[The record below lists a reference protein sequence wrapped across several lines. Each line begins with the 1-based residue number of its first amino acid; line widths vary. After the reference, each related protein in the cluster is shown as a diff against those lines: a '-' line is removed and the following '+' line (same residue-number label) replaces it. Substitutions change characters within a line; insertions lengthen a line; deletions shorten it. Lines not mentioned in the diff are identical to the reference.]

1 MNDTPPDLPP
11 APATPAP
18 TPQAAPTA
26 VPLAP
31 PTAPPM
37 VDEDAALTADLR
49 RHRWLA
55 GSCLALAAAGWAVSH
70 APFLPAGIAP
80 ALRAVAEAGMVGGL
94 ADWFAVTALFRH
106 PLGLP
111 IPHTALVPHN
121 RDRIADGIA
130 AYIDREFLE
139 PAMLVEQVRRMDP
152 AARIAGLLADPAD
165 RDKLVDL
172 VAGML
177 PGLLTRQGDTPLAD
191 ALGRALAAGLA
202 QADLRPAL
210 AGAVRHFVDSSA
222 LEPLL
227 QEAADRLIH
236 FVYNQRGRVEAA
248 VAEKSRWWMPSAMD
262 KSMADTINE
271 AILGH
276 LFDLRSAHAPAGRE
290 LRDWLRALPD
300 EIAEGSELAQRLL
313 EALRQFTGP
322 TAAGPLLHDLLAG
335 LRDAALADLDRPDG
349 HIRSALHGVAASLAD
364 AMQEPPVRDRLN
376 QAVEQAFTAA
386 LPRWRQAIREFV
398 ASTLKKQDVESF
410 TQRLELRVGR
420 DLQFIRIN
428 GTLLGAAIGGLL
440 YALNSALAA
449 LLG

>member
-1 MNDTPPDLPP
+1 MSDTVPTLPP
-11 APATPAP
+11 AAA
-18 TPQAAPTA
+18 TPQAAP
-26 VPLAP
+26 AP
-31 PTAPPM
+31 
-37 VDEDAALTADLR
+37 DEDAVLTADLR

-55 GSCLALAAAGWAVSH
+55 GSCLALAAGGWALSH
-70 APFLPAGIAP
+70 VPFLPAGIAP

-94 ADWFAVTALFRH
+94 ADWFAVTALFRR

-111 IPHTALVPHN
+111 IPHTALVPRN

-152 AARIAGLLADPAD
+152 AARLAGLLADPAD
-165 RDKLVDL
+165 RDRLVDL

-177 PGLLTRQGDTPLAD
+177 PGLLNRQGETPLAD

-210 AGAVRHFVDSSA
+210 AGALRHFVESDA

-227 QEAADRLIH
+227 REVADRLIH
-236 FVYNQRGRVEAA
+236 FVHNQRGRVEAV
-248 VAEKSRWWMPSAMD
+248 VAEKSRWWMPSSID

-276 LFDLRSAHAPAGRE
+276 LFDLRSAYAPAGKE

-335 LRDAALADLDRPDG
+335 LRDAALADLERPDG
-349 HIRSALHGVAASLAD
+349 HIRSALHGIAESLAG

-398 ASTLKKQDVESF
+398 ASTLKKQDADAF
-410 TQRLELRVGR
+410 TRRLELRVGR

-440 YALNSALAA
+440 YALNSGLAA
-449 LLG
+449 LIQ

>member
-1 MNDTPPDLPP
+1 MSSIDPSPNSLPDP
-11 APATPAP
+11 ADDDS
-18 TPQAAPTA
+18 
-26 VPLAP
+26 LAR
-31 PTAPPM
+31 
-37 VDEDAALTADLR
+37 DLS

-55 GSCLALAAAGWAVSH
+55 GGCLALAAGGWAVSH
-70 APFLPAGIAP
+70 APFMPAGIAP
-80 ALRAVAEAGMVGGL
+80 ALRAIAEAGMVGGL
-94 ADWFAVTALFRH
+94 ADWFAVTALFRR

-111 IPHTALVPHN
+111 IPHTALVPRN

-165 RDKLVDL
+165 RGRMVDL

-177 PGLLTRQGDTPLAD
+177 PGLLSSQGDAPLAQ
-191 ALGRALAAGLA
+191 ALGRALAAGLS

-210 AGAVRHFVDSSA
+210 AGALRHFVNSDA

-227 QEAADRLIH
+227 REVVDRLIH
-236 FVYNQRGRVEAA
+236 LVHSKRGFVEAA
-248 VAEKSRWWMPSAMD
+248 VAGKSRWWMPSSVD
-262 KSMADTINE
+262 KSLADTINE
-271 AILGH
+271 AVLGH
-276 LFDLRSAHAPAGRE
+276 LWDLRSPHAPAGQE
-290 LRDWLRALPD
+290 LRDWLKALPD
-300 EIAEGSELAQRLL
+300 EVADGSELAQRLL

-322 TAAGPLLHDLLAG
+322 TVAGPLLHDLLAG
-335 LRDAALADLDRPDG
+335 LRDAALRDLERADG
-349 HIRSALHGVAASLAD
+349 HIRSALHSVAESLAG

-398 ASTLKKQDVESF
+398 AKTLKAQDVGEF
-410 TQRLELRVGR
+410 TRRLELRVGR
-420 DLQFIRIN
+420 DLQYIRIN

-440 YALNSALAA
+440 YGLNTWLA
-449 LLG
+449 G

>member
-1 MNDTPPDLPP
+1 MSDTVPTLPP
-11 APATPAP
+11 AAA
-18 TPQAAPTA
+18 TPQAAP
-26 VPLAP
+26 AP
-31 PTAPPM
+31 
-37 VDEDAALTADLR
+37 DEDAVLTADLR

-55 GSCLALAAAGWAVSH
+55 GSCLALAAGGWALSH
-70 APFLPAGIAP
+70 VPFLPVGIAP

-94 ADWFAVTALFRH
+94 ADWFAVTALFRR

-111 IPHTALVPHN
+111 IPHTALVPRN

-152 AARIAGLLADPAD
+152 AARLAGLLADPAD
-165 RDKLVDL
+165 RDRLVDL

-177 PGLLTRQGDTPLAD
+177 PGLLNRQGETPLAD

-210 AGAVRHFVDSSA
+210 AGALRHFVDSDA

-227 QEAADRLIH
+227 REVADRLIH
-236 FVYNQRGRVEAA
+236 FVHNQRGRVEAV
-248 VAEKSRWWMPSAMD
+248 VAEKSRWWMPSSID

-276 LFDLRSAHAPAGRE
+276 LFDLRSAYAPAGKE

-335 LRDAALADLDRPDG
+335 LRDAALADLERPDG
-349 HIRSALHGVAASLAD
+349 HIRSALHGIAESLAG
-364 AMQEPPVRDRLN
+364 AMHEPPVRDRLN

-398 ASTLKKQDVESF
+398 ASTLKKQDADAF
-410 TQRLELRVGR
+410 TRRLELRVGR

-440 YALNSALAA
+440 YALNSGLAA
-449 LLG
+449 LIQ